1 MIKIKKME
9 NFKLNNTH
17 EFNGFI
23 GGSENFY
30 KHTFGSIYTDG
41 IKYLADTYECYW
53 FLDTISI
60 YSNEIQ
66 GEEFQVWN
74 LKRINET
81 SQFRITVTDGN
92 KNVLKTLDIPF
103 SDFKANQ
110 LDVWLVNGTI
120 MLPAEY

>member
-1 MIKIKKME
+1 ME

-17 EFNGFI
+17 EFKGFI

-53 FLDTISI
+53 FLDIISI
-60 YSNEIQ
+60 YSNKIK

-74 LKRINET
+74 LKRLNET
-81 SQFRITVTDGN
+81 SQFKITVTDGN
-92 KNVLKTLDIPF
+92 KNVLKTLDIPL
-103 SDFKANQ
+103 SDFKSNQ
-110 LDVWLVNGTI
+110 LDVWLVSGTI